1 MMRAGLLAAGLCCLA
16 FASHAGPPQTS
27 SSRPVQHEAAVAS
40 AHPLATE
47 AGMAVLRAGGNAFDA
62 AVAVTTALGVVEPSG
77 SGLGGGGFYL
87 LHRARDGRQIMLDA
101 RETAPLAAHERMY
114 LEAGEG
120 RSLDGP
126 LAAGIPG
133 IPAALEH
140 LTRRYGRLSLERNL
154 AAAIRHA
161 KEGFTVDDHYRR
173 YLGFRRDVVAASP
186 AAAAVFLKQGDVPE
200 EGDLIL
206 QPDLAATLETLARQ
220 GGKGFYRGPVAQ
232 TLVRGVREAGGIWTE
247 QDLARYRVI
256 ERRPITV
263 EHRGHRIVSAAP
275 PSAGGIA
282 LATIF
287 HQLRAL
293 PRSEDQAGRIHVLAE
308 TMRRAYRDRT
318 LWLGD
323 PDFAPIPVRR
333 LTDPAYG
340 ASLARDIHPAKATPS
355 ASLGPAPEIREGFS
369 TTHFSILDAEG
380 NRVAATLSI
389 NYPFGSGFMPEGTGV
404 LLNNEMDD
412 FATRPGQA
420 NVYGLVGGRA
430 NVVAPGKRMLSSM
443 SPTFVEGPRGVAILG
458 TPGGSRIITMVLLAA
473 LDYMDGGSALSMVRL
488 PRFHHQYLPDVIQY
502 EEGTLSEA
510 LMQRLE
516 AMGHALKSVPV
527 GFYGNMQVVAWDR
540 KTNRVTTG
548 VDPRGGGAGAVET
561 IGVSQ
566 R

>member
-1 MMRAGLLAAGLCCLA
+1 MMRTGLAVGLFCLVFA
-16 FASHAGPPQTS
+16 FHAGTLQAFSPHPP
-27 SSRPVQHEAAVAS
+27 RHEAAVAS

-62 AVAVTTALGVVEPSG
+62 AVAVTAALAVVQPNG

-87 LHRARDGRQIMLDA
+87 LHRARDGQQVMLDA

-120 RSLDGP
+120 SSLDGP

-140 LTRRYGRLSLERNL
+140 LAKRYGRRSLEHSL

-161 KEGFTVDDHYRR
+161 REGFAVDDGYRK
-173 YLGFRRDVVAASP
+173 YLKFRRDVVAASP
-186 AAAAVFLKQGDVPE
+186 AAAAVFLKGGEAPE
-200 EGDLIL
+200 EGDLIR
-206 QPDLAATLETLARQ
+206 QPDLADTLETLAAQ
-220 GGKGFYRGPVAQ
+220 GGKGFYRGPIAEA
-232 TLVRGVREAGGIWTE
+232 LVRGVREAGGIWTK

-256 ERRPITV
+256 ERRPIVV
-263 EHRGHRIVSAAP
+263 EYDGYRIVSVAP
-275 PSAGGIA
+275 PSAGGVG
-282 LATIF
+282 LATMF
-287 HQLRAL
+287 HQLRVL
-293 PRSEDQAGRIHVLAE
+293 PRTEDQARRMHLLAE
-308 TMRRAYRDRT
+308 TMRRAYRDRAR
-318 LWLGD
+318 WLGD
-323 PDFAPIPVRR
+323 PDFVPIPVQT

-340 ASLARDIHPAKATPS
+340 ASLARDIDPARATPS
-355 ASLGPAPEIREGFS
+355 ASLGPALEIKEGFS

-420 NVYGLVGGRA
+420 NVYGLVGGSA
-430 NVVAPGKRMLSSM
+430 NAVAPGKRMLSSM

-488 PRFHHQYLPDVIQY
+488 PRFHHQYLPDAIQY
-502 EEGTLSEA
+502 EEGTLDEP
-510 LMQRLE
+510 LRQRLE
-516 AMGHALKSVPV
+516 AMGHALRPVPV
-527 GFYGNMQVVAWDR
+527 GFYGNMQVVTWDR
-540 KTNRVTTG
+540 ETNRVATAS
-548 VDPRGGGAGAVET
+548 DPRGGGAGAVEA
-561 IGVSQ
+561 VDASQ